1 MNFKNEQVAELRQ
14 LNEDLENYFSNTIIP
29 QLFVDADLRLR
40 KFTPPA
46 MKQFVLKEEYI
57 GLPLDD
63 IKENFRYPNIINNIS
78 TVISTGKMLE
88 KEIQTTDMRWYQMN
102 ILPYIT
108 RKDNQTNGVI
118 ITFVDIT
125 ARIEDLKEQEKL
137 IVEHELLLDQIA
149 HDIKSPLA
157 GLYLT
162 CDLIKILPENKSPK
176 FKLMIENLERGLVNI
191 KKVIY
196 DLTES
201 RWAEQKYQAAEELL
215 DLPHILEDVRL
226 ALAPKI
232 IASNAKISAD
242 IKVSEISF
250 VRRKLRSVLYNLLSN
265 AIKYTP
271 ADRTPDIKIH
281 SYQEDGYMVIR
292 ITDNGIGMDQQDLAT
307 IFEKFK
313 RVTSSADGSGVGLY
327 LVNSIVKNAGGK
339 ILVKSKL
346 GHGSEFIVYLAS
358 N

>member
-1 MNFKNEQVAELRQ
+1 MNFKNEQVAELIQ

-29 QLFVDADLRLR
+29 QLFVDANLRLR

-46 MKQFVLKEEYI
+46 MKQFVLKEDYI
-57 GLPLDD
+57 GLPLND

-125 ARIEDLKEQEKL
+125 ARIKDLKEQEKL

-176 FKLMIENLERGLVNI
+176 FKLITENLERGLANI

-226 ALAPKI
+226 ALAPQI
-232 IASNAKISAD
+232 IASNVHISQN
-242 IKVSEISF
+242 IEVSEINF
-250 VRRKLRSVLYNLLSN
+250 VRRKLRSVLCNLLSN

-292 ITDNGIGMDQQDLAT
+292 IRDNGIGIEEEDIAT

-313 RVTSSADGSGVGLY
+313 RVSSSVEGSGVGLY
-327 LVNSIVKNAGGK
+327 LVKSIVKNAKGK

-346 GHGSEFIVYLAS
+346 GHGSEFKVYLPL
-358 N
+358 

>member
-1 MNFKNEQVAELRQ
+1 
-14 LNEDLENYFSNTIIP
+14 
-29 QLFVDADLRLR
+29 
-40 KFTPPA
+40 
-46 MKQFVLKEEYI
+46 
-57 GLPLDD
+57 
-63 IKENFRYPNIINNIS
+63 
-78 TVISTGKMLE
+78 
-88 KEIQTTDMRWYQMN
+88 
-102 ILPYIT
+102 
-108 RKDNQTNGVI
+108 
-118 ITFVDIT
+118 
-125 ARIEDLKEQEKL
+125 
-137 IVEHELLLDQIA
+137 
-149 HDIKSPLA
+149 
-157 GLYLT
+157 
-162 CDLIKILPENKSPK
+162 
-176 FKLMIENLERGLVNI
+176 MIENLERGLVNI

-226 ALAPKI
+226 ALAPQI

-281 SYQEDGYMVIR
+281 SYQEDGYVVIR

-346 GHGSEFIVYLAS
+346 GHGSEFTVYLAS

>member
-88 KEIQTTDMRWYQMN
+88 KEIQTTDMRCYQMN

-137 IVEHELLLDQIA
+137 IMEH
-149 HDIKSPLA
+149 
-157 GLYLT
+157 
-162 CDLIKILPENKSPK
+162 
-176 FKLMIENLERGLVNI
+176 
-191 KKVIY
+191 
-196 DLTES
+196 
-201 RWAEQKYQAAEELL
+201 
-215 DLPHILEDVRL
+215 
-226 ALAPKI
+226 
-232 IASNAKISAD
+232 
-242 IKVSEISF
+242 
-250 VRRKLRSVLYNLLSN
+250 
-265 AIKYTP
+265 
-271 ADRTPDIKIH
+271 
-281 SYQEDGYMVIR
+281 
-292 ITDNGIGMDQQDLAT
+292 
-307 IFEKFK
+307 
-313 RVTSSADGSGVGLY
+313 
-327 LVNSIVKNAGGK
+327 
-339 ILVKSKL
+339 
-346 GHGSEFIVYLAS
+346 
-358 N
+358 

>member
-1 MNFKNEQVAELRQ
+1 MNLKNDEISELIQ
-14 LNEDLENYFSNTIIP
+14 LNEELENYFGNTIIP

-46 MKQFVLKEEYI
+46 MRHFVLKEEYI
-57 GLPLDD
+57 GLPLEE

-78 TVISTGKMLE
+78 TVIATGKMLE

-108 RKDNQTNGVI
+108 RKDNKTNGVI

-125 ARIEDLKEQEKL
+125 ARIRDLKEQEKL
-137 IVEHELLLDQIA
+137 ITEHELLLDQIA

-162 CDLIKILPENKSPK
+162 CDLLKILPEKKSPK
-176 FKLMIENLERGLVNI
+176 FTLMIENLERGLVNI

-201 RWAEQKYQAAEELL
+201 RWEKQKYKAAEELL
-215 DLPHILEDVRL
+215 DLPHILEDVKL
-226 ALAPKI
+226 TLAPQI
-232 IASNAKISAD
+232 IASNAKISYD
-242 IKVSEISF
+242 FKWSEINF

-271 ADRTPDIKIH
+271 SDRDPDIQIH
-281 SYQEDGYMVIR
+281 AYEEDGYMVIR
-292 ITDNGIGMDQQDLAT
+292 INDNGIGMCEEDLAS

-313 RVTSSADGSGVGLY
+313 RASSSAEGSGVGLY
-327 LVNSIVKNAGGK
+327 LVHSIVKNAGGQ
-339 ILVKSKL
+339 ITVTSKP
-346 GHGSEFIVYLAS
+346 GQGSEFKVYLAMQ
-358 N
+358 